1 MFAFLDF
8 LRLYTALKSLKLD
21 KKLAF
26 SLGKRGK
33 PSQKAHFFNTS
44 NKNTF
49 RNILF
54 IQQNTTPLE
63 NLKIGNPA

>member
-1 MFAFLDF
+1 MKMFKFLDF

-21 KKLAF
+21 KKPAF

-44 NKNTF
+44 NIKYFQKYSVYIAKYYTF
-49 RNILF
+49 RKPKN
-54 IQQNTTPLE
+54 
-63 NLKIGNPA
+63 K